1 MITAPSAHARWFV
14 DEQRDFPV
22 EWGSLGSVETL
33 AALAAV
39 ALLLAA
45 IVAVSP
51 SLPRRLVAPR
61 ARIEGAADRV
71 PALLAVTLG
80 LGLIG
85 MSALGYVWMRP
96 MPEGDLGTLF
106 AALQVQTG
114 VWLLLGVARAAAAL
128 AVVALTALVAVA
140 IDPVGILAAAYVP
153 AAAVALLAFSTSR
166 RTARPARAVALT
178 ALRTGMGVALVTAA
192 LAEKLLAPSM
202 TILVLDSHPELDV
215 LGAIGI
221 GSGPATFTLV
231 AGSVELLLGGL
242 LLARVALPLVAL
254 VTLGPLVATVPVF
267 GVTEVVG
274 HLPIYGALLAIA
286 ALSLAPVP
294 RAAAAE
300 VT

>member
-1 MITAPSAHARWFV
+1 MITAPVAHARWFV

-33 AALAAV
+33 TALAVV
-39 ALLLAA
+39 ALLLVA
-45 IVAVSP
+45 IVAVAR
-51 SLPRRLVAPR
+51 SLPRRPAV
-61 ARIEGAADRV
+61 RIEGAADRV
-71 PALLAVTLG
+71 PALLAATLG

-96 MPEGDLGTLF
+96 VPDGDLGTLF
-106 AALQVQTG
+106 AALQVQIG
-114 VWLLLGVARAAAAL
+114 VWLLLGVARTAAAL
-128 AVVALTALVAVA
+128 AVVALAALVAVV
-140 IDPVGILAAAYVP
+140 IDPVAVLAAAYIP
-153 AAAVALLAFSTSR
+153 AAAIALLAFSTSR
-166 RTARPARAVALT
+166 RTRAQAVALT

-202 TILVLDSHPELDV
+202 TILVLDSHPELDL
-215 LGAIGI
+215 LGALGI

-242 LLARVALPLVAL
+242 LLAGVALPLVAL

-274 HLPIYGALLAIA
+274 HLPIYGVLLAIA

-294 RAAAAE
+294 QAAAAE
-300 VT
+300 AT